1 MLPVHL
7 IADLF
12 IAFFMFTGTQGAAV
26 APTYA
31 AAATSCRT
39 GGATTYADATMAGLK
54 AGQALWRTYKVG
66 SATSTEVRLMQDN
79 RSRALGCDV

>member
-26 APTYA
+26 SRANPYA

-39 GGATTYADATMAGLK
+39 GGATTYANATMARPLRPAK
-54 AGQALWRTYKVG
+54 RCRTYKVG
-66 SATSTEVRLMQDN
+66 SATSTKR
-79 RSRALGCDV
+79 G